1 MGDGKFTHFL
11 GKEGERRY
19 VRETVEWV
27 NRHALENGAKP
38 VEGHSEEWLAAS
50 DQIAELITKKYG
62 GGVVLKK
69 RQEAEA
75 SEGAESNQVQAD
87 SFRAQ
92 ASSLVEVR

>member
-38 VEGHSEEWLAAS
+38 VEGHSS

-62 GGVVLKK
+62 GGVDVLKK